1 MTAELIAFGYRVS
14 GADASAGML
23 ARARRRLGP
32 DVLLHHE
39 ALPALT
45 IDGVFDAAV
54 STLDG
59 LNYLTPAELHSALRA
74 LHTRIRPD
82 GWFIFDVHT
91 DAMMAFAAANPTITG
106 ESHGMRFAITNA
118 MDVRA
123 RVCRSRIA
131 VVRAGD
137 GGAFAEDH
145 VQHFFTES
153 EIRTA
158 LIDAGFEVI
167 EVTDEYTH
175 DPVVAST
182 LRATWVARRRM
193 LPAPPS

>member
-23 ARARRRLGP
+23 ARARQRLGP
-32 DVLLHHE
+32 DVVLLHE

-45 IDGVFDAAV
+45 IDEVFDAAV

-59 LNYLTPAELHSALRA
+59 LNYLTPEELRTALSALHA
-74 LHTRIRPD
+74 RIRPG

-91 DAMMAFAAANPTITG
+91 DAMMTFAVANPTITG

-118 MDVRA
+118 VDVRA
-123 RVCRSRIA
+123 RICRSQID
-131 VVRAGD
+131 VVRTGD
-137 GGAFAEDH
+137 GEAFAEDH
-145 VQHFFTES
+145 LQHFFTES

-158 LIDAGFEVI
+158 LIDAGFEVV

-175 DPVVAST
+175 APVVAST
-182 LRATWVARRRM
+182 LRATWVARRPM
-193 LPAPPS
+193 VPSPEA